1 LSCFGGA
8 GGQHACEIA
17 SKLGIN
23 TIVIHKYSSILSA
36 YGMNLADVVQEAQRP
51 HSQAYSTEA
60 RQTYQR
66 IFQDLRHQ
74 VEASIEKQGISKS
87 KIEFEHYLN
96 MRYQGTETCMMI
108 LAKPDGD
115 FKSELQK
122 RHLQEFN
129 FNFPED
135 RPILIDDVRVRGI
148 GKSDETVTAADQLS
162 RELKSLSYTKC
173 NVEPNTVKSVFF
185 KGHGSQKT
193 PVYILDALSPGSIV
207 PGPAIILDSTQTLV
221 VIPNAIAKILTA
233 HVVIE
238 NNSLS
243 KQNLSDTVIDP
254 ASLSVFGHR
263 FMSIAEQMGR
273 ALQKTSV
280 SLNIKER
287 LDFSCAIFG
296 PDAGLVANAP
306 HVPVHLGSMSYAV
319 KYQHELR
326 KGDLIPGDV
335 LVSNHPEAG
344 GTHLPDITVINPVFD
359 REGTKVLFYVA
370 SRGHHTDIGG
380 LGGTSMPPN
389 STEVS
394 NGATD

>member
-1 LSCFGGA
+1 MA
-8 GGQHACEIA
+8 
-17 SKLGIN
+17 
-23 TIVIHKYSSILSA
+23 
-36 YGMNLADVVQEAQRP
+36 LADVVQEAQRP
-51 HSQAYSTEA
+51 HSQTYSTEA
-60 RQTYQR
+60 RETFQP
-66 IFQDLRHQ
+66 IFQDLKSE
-74 VEASIEKQGISKS
+74 VEAGIKEQGIAKS
-87 KIEFEHYLN
+87 ELDFEHYLN
-96 MRYQGTETCMMI
+96 MRYHGTETSIMI
-108 LAKPDGD
+108 LAEPDGD
-115 FKSELQK
+115 FKSEFLK

-148 GKSDETVTAADQLS
+148 GRSEATATATNQLS
-162 RELKSLSYTKC
+162 RELSMLNFAKSDCKPSTI
-173 NVEPNTVKSVFF
+173 KSVFF
-185 KGHGSQKT
+185 KNSGSQET
-193 PVYILDALSPGSIV
+193 PVYILDALSPGSLV
-207 PGPAIILDSTQTLV
+207 AGPAIILDSTQTLV
-221 VIPNAIAKILTA
+221 VVPGATAKILTA

-238 NNSLS
+238 ISPLA
-243 KQNLSDTVIDP
+243 KQTLSDTVIDP

-273 ALQKTSV
+273 ALQNTSV

-319 KYQHELR
+319 KYQHETR
-326 KGDLIPGDV
+326 KGDLVPGDV

-344 GTHLPDITVINPVFD
+344 GTHLPDITVIQPVFD
-359 REGTKVLFYVA
+359 REGKDILFYVA

-389 STEVS
+389 STEVRT
-394 NGATD
+394 NPDELNECNC

>member
-1 LSCFGGA
+1 MA
-8 GGQHACEIA
+8 
-17 SKLGIN
+17 
-23 TIVIHKYSSILSA
+23 
-36 YGMNLADVVQEAQRP
+36 LADVVQEAQRP
-51 HSQAYSTEA
+51 HSQTYSTSA
-60 RQTYQR
+60 QKAYQQT
-66 IFQDLRHQ
+66 FQDLRSQ
-74 VEASIEKQGISKS
+74 VENSVKSQGIPKS
-87 KIEFEHYLN
+87 RIAFEHYLN
-96 MRYQGTETCMMI
+96 MRYQGTETSMMI
-108 LAKPDGD
+108 LANPDGD
-115 FKSELQK
+115 FKSEFLS

-148 GKSDETVTAADQLS
+148 GKSEETNTATNNLS
-162 RELKSLSYTKC
+162 RELKEFKFTPSSAT
-173 NVEPNTVKSVFF
+173 PSTVKRVFF
-185 KGHGSQKT
+185 RGYGSQET
-193 PVYILDALSPGSIV
+193 PVYILDSLSPGTLVS
-207 PGPAIILDSTQTLV
+207 GPAIILDSTQTLV
-221 VIPNAIAKILTA
+221 VVPGATAKILTA

-238 NNSLS
+238 IGSLS
-243 KQNLSDTVIDP
+243 KQVLSDTIIDP

-273 ALQKTSV
+273 ALQNTSV

-319 KYQHELR
+319 RYQHEIR
-326 KGDLIPGDV
+326 KGDLVPGDV

-344 GTHLPDITVINPVFD
+344 GTHLPDITVITPVFD
-359 REGTKVLFYVA
+359 REGKRILFYVA

-389 STEVS
+389 STEVRIRP
-394 NGATD
+394 

>member
-1 LSCFGGA
+1 MA
-8 GGQHACEIA
+8 
-17 SKLGIN
+17 
-23 TIVIHKYSSILSA
+23 
-36 YGMNLADVVQEAQRP
+36 LADVVQEAQRP
-51 HSQAYSTEA
+51 HAQTYSTDA
-60 RQTYQR
+60 RDAYR
-66 IFQDLRHQ
+66 SIFKDLRNQ
-74 VEASIEKQGISKS
+74 VETGIKDQGIAKS

-96 MRYQGTETCMMI
+96 MRYHGTETSMMI
-108 LAKPDGD
+108 LTEEDGD
-115 FKSELQK
+115 FKSEFLK
-122 RHLQEFN
+122 RHLHEFN
-129 FNFPED
+129 FNFPKD

-148 GKSDETVTAADQLS
+148 GKSDATAIAAEQLS
-162 RELKSLSYTKC
+162 CELKSLEFTPTDFRPSITRK
-173 NVEPNTVKSVFF
+173 VFF
-185 KGHGSQKT
+185 RGHGSQET
-193 PVYILDALSPGSIV
+193 PVFILEALSPGSLI

-221 VIPNAIAKILTA
+221 VVPGATAKILTA
-233 HVVIE
+233 HVVI
-238 NNSLS
+238 NISSLS
-243 KQNLSDTVIDP
+243 KQTLSSTVIDP

-273 ALQKTSV
+273 ALQNTSV

-326 KGDLIPGDV
+326 KSDLMPGDV

-344 GTHLPDITVINPVFD
+344 GTHLPDITVISPVFD
-359 REGTKVLFYVA
+359 DAGQDILFYVA

-394 NGATD
+394 IGLQG

>member
-1 LSCFGGA
+1 MA
-8 GGQHACEIA
+8 
-17 SKLGIN
+17 
-23 TIVIHKYSSILSA
+23 
-36 YGMNLADVVQEAQRP
+36 LADVVQESQRP
-51 HSQAYSTEA
+51 HAQIYSTEA
-60 RQTYQR
+60 RDTYR
-66 IFQDLRHQ
+66 NIFQDLRSQ
-74 VEASIEKQGISKS
+74 VATGIKNQGMAKS

-96 MRYQGTETCMMI
+96 MRYHGTETSMMI
-108 LAKPDGD
+108 LADKDGD
-115 FKSELQK
+115 FQSEFLK

-148 GKSDETVTAADQLS
+148 GKSEATATATHQIS
-162 RELKSLSYTKC
+162 RELKSLEFADTDCKPST
-173 NVEPNTVKSVFF
+173 TKSVFF
-185 KGHGSQKT
+185 RGHGSQDT
-193 PVYILDALSPGSIV
+193 PVFVLDALSPGSLI

-221 VIPNAIAKILTA
+221 VVPGATAKILTA
-233 HVVIE
+233 HVVI
-238 NNSLS
+238 NINSLS
-243 KQNLSDTVIDP
+243 KQTLSDTVIDP

-273 ALQKTSV
+273 ALQNTSV

-296 PDAGLVANAP
+296 SDAGLVANAP

-319 KYQHELR
+319 KYQHEVR
-326 KGDLIPGDV
+326 KGDLRPGDV

-344 GTHLPDITVINPVFD
+344 GTHLPDITVISPVFD
-359 REGTKVLFYVA
+359 EVNHKILFYVA

-394 NGATD
+394 AGMET

>member
-1 LSCFGGA
+1 MA
-8 GGQHACEIA
+8 
-17 SKLGIN
+17 
-23 TIVIHKYSSILSA
+23 
-36 YGMNLADVVQEAQRP
+36 LADVVQEAQRP
-51 HSQAYSTEA
+51 HSQTYSTEA
-60 RQTYQR
+60 RGTYQP
-66 IFQDLRHQ
+66 IFQDLRNQ
-74 VEASIEKQGISKS
+74 VEAGIKEQGISKA

-96 MRYQGTETCMMI
+96 MRYQGTETSIMI

-115 FKSELQK
+115 FKSEFLR

-148 GKSDETVTAADQLS
+148 GKSKETATAANQLS
-162 RELKSLSYTKC
+162 RELKALNFTKS
-173 NVEPNTVKSVFF
+173 NVKPSATKSVFF
-185 KGHGSQKT
+185 RGHGSRDT
-193 PVYILDALSPGSIV
+193 PVYILDALSAGSLIQ
-207 PGPAIILDSTQTLV
+207 GPAIILDSTQTLV
-221 VIPNAIAKILTA
+221 VVPEATAKILTA

-238 NNSLS
+238 ISSLS
-243 KQNLSDTVIDP
+243 KQTLSDTVVDP

-273 ALQKTSV
+273 ALQNTSV

-319 KYQHELR
+319 RYQHELR
-326 KGDLIPGDV
+326 KGDLAPGDV

-344 GTHLPDITVINPVFD
+344 GTHLPDITVITPVFD
-359 REGTKVLFYVA
+359 RERKNILFYVA

-389 STEVS
+389 STEVITGLETRS
-394 NGATD
+394 LQLR